1 MALPE
6 ATICWPGGPGLRC
19 RRRSGPDPVGR
30 RVPADARTQKI
41 IDGMAVVMD
50 GGALVVSSV
59 AGSSSTRAAPGAAD
73 SAATTFTARFARVV
87 TEALTPAVL
96 VAGIAVA
103 VAWHSRSIGWG
114 IVAVLF
120 ASGIPITYI
129 IRGVRRG
136 HYHDHHV
143 SVRERR
149 PTVILFAA
157 ASVGVGLAPMI
168 LFRAPRELV
177 ALVVAML
184 AGLVLTLAV
193 TKWWGKVSF
202 HSAVA
207 SGTAT
212 TLLLV
217 FGPWLHLT
225 WLVVGLVVWARVRLE
240 EHTVAQTLTGAG
252 LGALA
257 AGVVFPLVR

>member
-1 MALPE
+1 
-6 ATICWPGGPGLRC
+6 
-19 RRRSGPDPVGR
+19 
-30 RVPADARTQKI
+30 
-41 IDGMAVVMD
+41 
-50 GGALVVSSV
+50 
-59 AGSSSTRAAPGAAD
+59 
-73 SAATTFTARFARVV
+73 V

-96 VAGIAVA
+96 VAGISLA
-103 VAWHSRSIGWG
+103 VAWHSRSVAWG
-114 IVAVLF
+114 IVAAVF
-120 ASGIPITYI
+120 ASGIPISYI
-129 IRGVRRG
+129 VRGIRRG
-136 HYHDHHV
+136 HYEDHHV

-157 ASVGVGLAPMI
+157 ASVGVGLALMI

-184 AGLVLTLAV
+184 AGLALTLVV

-202 HSAVA
+202 HTAVA

-212 TLLLV
+212 TLVLV

-225 WLVVGLVVWARVRLE
+225 WLVVGLIAWARVRLR
-240 EHTVAQTLTGAG
+240 EHTLVQTVVGAA